1 MTPDSP
7 EPAIRIVFLTERAER
22 HQKLA
27 LKQAPPGAEVTMLR
41 RPAPDEIASALA
53 TADVLISERSVPV
66 TAEMIAAAPRLKLIL
81 RLGSL
86 WHDID
91 VAAAKARGVRVSVQP
106 VTGCVYGAEH
116 VLMMTLA
123 VLKRLG
129 RSLHA
134 AAEAGHGREPARTD
148 EDTFAYNWLN
158 YADLRSLAG
167 KTVAILGMGEIGV
180 ETARRLRAFGVARV
194 FYHKRTPYPPEVE
207 RDLGAAWAPR
217 DECLAAADVL
227 VSLLPYTPE
236 TDRSLDADAF
246 ARMKRGAC
254 VVHAGSGSVIDEAA
268 LRDALRSG
276 HLAGAALDTFEWEP
290 LEPVHPLVAYARD
303 PESNLLLTPHVAVA
317 AEPGSYAGDFDE
329 VRRFLAGEELL
340 YEV

>member
-1 MTPDSP
+1 
-7 EPAIRIVFLTERAER
+7 
-22 HQKLA
+22 
-27 LKQAPPGAEVTMLR
+27 MLR
-41 RPAPDEIASALA
+41 RPAADELA
-53 TADVLISERSVPV
+53 ARLADADVLISERSVPV
-66 TAEMIAAAPRLKLIL
+66 TGDMIAAAPRLRLIV

-91 VAAAKARGVRVSVQP
+91 AAAAKARGVRVSVQP

-134 AAEAGHGREPARTD
+134 ATEAGHGREPARTD

-158 YADLRSLAG
+158 YSDLRGLQG

-180 ETARRLRAFGVARV
+180 ETARRLRAFGPARIL
-194 FYHKRTPYPPEVE
+194 YNKRTPYPPAVE
-207 RDLGAAWAPR
+207 RDLGAAWADR
-217 DECLAAADVL
+217 EDCLSAADVL
-227 VSLLPYTPE
+227 VSLLPYSPE
-236 TDRSLDADAF
+236 TDRSLDADTF
-246 ARMKRGAC
+246 GRMKPGAC
-254 VVHAGSGSVIDEAA
+254 VVHVGSGSVIDEAA
-268 LRDALRSG
+268 LLDALRSG

-290 LEPVHPLVAYARD
+290 LEPVHPLVTYACD
-303 PESNLLLTPHVAVA
+303 PDSNLLLTPHVAVA

-329 VRRFLAGEELL
+329 VRRFLAGEPLRH
-340 YEV
+340 EV